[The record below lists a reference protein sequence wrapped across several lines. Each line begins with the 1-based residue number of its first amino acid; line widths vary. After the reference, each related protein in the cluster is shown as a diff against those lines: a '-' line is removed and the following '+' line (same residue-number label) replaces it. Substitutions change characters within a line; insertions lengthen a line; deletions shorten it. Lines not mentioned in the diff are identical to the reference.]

1 MSDLGLALR
10 ILRLVRGRRLKQ
22 VAADAGVSMS
32 VLSDY
37 ETGKKSP
44 SLAALRRV
52 VEAMAYSLAT
62 LAETESFLRH
72 LRESASSESLP
83 EDLDSAQQMR
93 EVHGALLQIGRG
105 VTRLTL
111 LAFRL
116 LLRQA
121 GGR

>member
-52 VEAMAYSLAT
+52 VEALAYSLAT
-62 LAETESFLRH
+62 LAETEGFLH
-72 LRESASSESLP
+72 
-83 EDLDSAQQMR
+83 SAQQMR

-111 LAFRL
+111 LALRL